1 MSSIAGSTSRDLAL
15 GGTLPSAS
23 YVAAAAAARSSAKP
37 SSSSSSSSSSSTSSS
52 TSAYSSIVTIIR
64 RSTGMS
70 SRQAERAVGYSAIT
84 GTSLVALRVLLY
96 AFRLVQ
102 GSTNN
107 SIVDD
112 EISDCTTDDV
122 VITKTKRART
132 TSNSILSIFRRT
144 LRRILLDDEPPT
156 AISKDT
162 TIDQE
167 EMTDGPL
174 ITHQGSCHCESIQ
187 FTVLA
192 PRCLAAHDGPGK
204 IQFQHT
210 EVRTSNFRV
219 YAGHECLKT
228 YYVVYRDSGKKG
240 AHAFCE
246 RCGVHVLYA
255 PSKQGKNLFI
265 NVRCLDDD
273 GDRKVKI
280 KSKKSSISDGIPA
293 AGQFDHI
300 NSDQLSTIS
309 EVTQPFHFQM
319 NNAYNNHLNTIQY
332 PTNNKHD
339 RHNFRRLSSDT
350 SSIESSTGPSVEGAI
365 EVPIKQ
371 FYATTNT
378 TNTTTTTPIRK
389 SRRSL
394 PVYSNTKQQR
404 PTTPTTSTATTASLT
419 TIEADFDS
427 SSSLYKGQL
436 SELEMMVPTSPPRE
450 GGASLGGIDDFSF
463 SGETISLMDDTS
475 VMSGH
480 ISIASRRRK
489 PSLRVSTG
497 SLPGNHPP
505 RHPTVTSPETRNKMK
520 YFMAKYNKSQENN
533 QNVELN

>member
-1 MSSIAGSTSRDLAL
+1 MSFVAGSTSRDLAL

-23 YVAAAAAARSSAKP
+23 YVAAAAARSSAKP
-37 SSSSSSSSSSSTSSS
+37 SSSSSSSSTSSS
-52 TSAYSSIVTIIR
+52 TSAYSSFVTIIR

-102 GSTNN
+102 GSSTNN

-122 VITKTKRART
+122 VITKKTKRATRT

-144 LRRILLDDEPPT
+144 LRRILLDDDEPT
-156 AISKDT
+156 AISNKDT
-162 TIDQE
+162 NIDQE
-167 EMTDGPL
+167 ESTDGPL

-192 PRCLAAHDGPGK
+192 PRCLAAQDGPGK

-319 NNAYNNHLNTIQY
+319 NNAYNHLNTIQY

-339 RHNFRRLSSDT
+339 RHNFRRFSSDT

-371 FYATTNT
+371 FYATTT
-378 TNTTTTTPIRK
+378 TTTTTPIRK
-389 SRRSL
+389 SRRQSL

-480 ISIASRRRK
+480 LSIASSRRK

-497 SLPGNHPP
+497 GLPGNHPP

-520 YFMAKYNKSQENN
+520 YFMAKYKSQENN

>member
-1 MSSIAGSTSRDLAL
+1 MSSITGSTSRDLAL

-23 YVAAAAAARSSAKP
+23 YVAAAARSSAKP
-37 SSSSSSSSSSSTSSS
+37 SSSSSSTSSS
-52 TSAYSSIVTIIR
+52 TYPYSSIVTIIR

-70 SRQAERAVGYSAIT
+70 SMQAERAVGYSAIT
-84 GTSLVALRVLLY
+84 GTSLVVLRVLLY

-102 GSTNN
+102 GSSNN
-107 SIVDD
+107 SIGDD

-122 VITKTKRART
+122 VITKRART
-132 TSNSILSIFRRT
+132 TSNSILGIFRRT
-144 LRRILLDDEPPT
+144 LRRILLDDEPT

-162 TIDQE
+162 IDHE
-167 EMTDGPL
+167 EVTDGPL

-192 PRCLAAHDGPGK
+192 PRCLAAQDGPGK

-246 RCGVHVLYA
+246 RCGVHILYA

-273 GDRKVKI
+273 GDRKVKL
-280 KSKKSSISDGIPA
+280 KSKKSGISDGIPA
-293 AGQFDHI
+293 AGQFDDI
-300 NSDQLSTIS
+300 NSDHLSTIS
-309 EVTQPFHFQM
+309 EVTKPFHFQM
-319 NNAYNNHLNTIQY
+319 NNVNNHHKSIQY
-332 PTNNKHD
+332 PANNNHD
-339 RHNFRRLSSDT
+339 RHNFRRLSSDM
-350 SSIESSTGPSVEGAI
+350 SSIESSTGPSEEGAI

-371 FYATTNT
+371 FYATT
-378 TNTTTTTPIRK
+378 TNTTPIRT

-427 SSSLYKGQL
+427 SSSLYKGQM

-463 SGETISLMDDTS
+463 TGETVSLMDDAS
-475 VMSGH
+475 VMSGQR
-480 ISIASRRRK
+480 SPIANRRK

-497 SLPGNHPP
+497 GNPP

-520 YFMAKYNKSQENN
+520 YFMAKYKKQENN
-533 QNVELN
+533 QNNELH

>member
-1 MSSIAGSTSRDLAL
+1 MSYIAGSSSRDLAL

-23 YVAAAAAARSSAKP
+23 YVAAAARSGVRP
-37 SSSSSSSSSSSTSSS
+37 SSSSSTSSP
-52 TSAYSSIVTIIR
+52 TSPYSSIVSIIR

-70 SRQAERAVGYSAIT
+70 SMQAERAVGYSAIT

-102 GSTNN
+102 GSSNN
-107 SIVDD
+107 SIGDD

-122 VITKTKRART
+122 ITKRART

-144 LRRILLDDEPPT
+144 LRRILLDDEPT

-162 TIDQE
+162 TDHE
-167 EMTDGPL
+167 EVTDGPL

-192 PRCLAAHDGPGK
+192 PRCLAAQDGPGK

-273 GDRKVKI
+273 GDRKVKLTSS
-280 KSKKSSISDGIPA
+280 KSGISDGIPT
-293 AGQFDHI
+293 AGQFDNI

-319 NNAYNNHLNTIQY
+319 NNANHHHNTIQY
-332 PTNNKHD
+332 PTNNNHS
-339 RHNFRRLSSDT
+339 RHNFRRLSSEM
-350 SSIESSTGPSVEGAI
+350 SSIESSTTGPSEEGAI

-371 FYATTNT
+371 FYAT
-378 TNTTTTTPIRK
+378 RK
-389 SRRSL
+389 SRRSS
-394 PVYSNTKQQR
+394 VY
-404 PTTPTTSTATTASLT
+404 
-419 TIEADFDS
+419 
-427 SSSLYKGQL
+427 
-436 SELEMMVPTSPPRE
+436 
-450 GGASLGGIDDFSF
+450 
-463 SGETISLMDDTS
+463 
-475 VMSGH
+475 
-480 ISIASRRRK
+480 
-489 PSLRVSTG
+489 
-497 SLPGNHPP
+497 
-505 RHPTVTSPETRNKMK
+505 
-520 YFMAKYNKSQENN
+520 
-533 QNVELN
+533 